1 MLLLLLLLLSGG
13 LNQIKSEIRGF
24 VCDADA
30 DAEKALSFVE
40 NRKYNLADAACGN

>member
-1 MLLLLLLLLSGG
+1 MLLLSGG

-24 VCDADA
+24 VCDA

>member
-1 MLLLLLLLLSGG
+1 MCVAVVAAVVGRLKS
-13 LNQIKSEIRGF
+13 NKKSEIRGF
-24 VCDADA
+24 VCDA